1 MLRNINTTLKK
12 CPANATDLI
21 QPADSFSISKIKNSW
36 KRKWDAYKVKL
47 IDGGERMKSAS
58 GSSGK
63 LKNPG
68 KFFFLRLAA
77 ESVREVNAQKDK
89 NGLSYARKAM
99 MRTGM
104 SLNLNGKWEES
115 QLFLILQGIIAKHRN
130 HFDGESV
137 Q

>member
-47 IDGGERMKSAS
+47 IEGGERMNSAS

-68 KFFFLRLAA
+68 KFFFSDWRPNLCVRLTHKKIRMDYPMP
-77 ESVREVNAQKDK
+77 ERQ
-89 NGLSYARKAM
+89 
-99 MRTGM
+99 
-104 SLNLNGKWEES
+104 
-115 QLFLILQGIIAKHRN
+115 
-130 HFDGESV
+130 
-137 Q
+137 

>member
-1 MLRNINTTLKK
+1 M
-12 CPANATDLI
+12 
-21 QPADSFSISKIKNSW
+21 
-36 KRKWDAYKVKL
+36 
-47 IDGGERMKSAS
+47 
-58 GSSGK
+58 
-63 LKNPG
+63 
-68 KFFFLRLAA
+68 
-77 ESVREVNAQKDK
+77 REVNAQKDK